1 MQERICA
8 FYYIGP
14 MSKILEEIDQA
25 LATFDSSRGRPVAIE
40 LGERKY
46 TQLVLDVAHL
56 YAAGGDLTHNT
67 GRPLAYRGLEILRD
81 DLHVDRVRVV

>member
-1 MQERICA
+1 
-8 FYYIGP
+8 

-25 LATFDSSRGRPVAIE
+25 LASFDSRHGRPVAIE

-46 TQLVLDVAHL
+46 TQLVLDVAHVH
-56 YAAGGDLTHNT
+56 ADGGELTHNT

-81 DLHVDRVRVV
+81 DQHVDLVRVI

>member
-1 MQERICA
+1 
-8 FYYIGP
+8 

-25 LATFDSSRGRPVAIE
+25 LATFDSSHGRPVAIE

-46 TQLVLDVAHL
+46 TQLILDVAHL
-56 YAAGGDLTHNT
+56 HADGGSLTHNT

-81 DLHVDRVRVV
+81 DANRDRVRVI

>member
-1 MQERICA
+1 
-8 FYYIGP
+8 

-25 LATFDSSRGRPVAIE
+25 LATFDSTRGRPIAIE

-46 TQLVLDVAHL
+46 TQLVLDVAYLH
-56 YAAGGDLTHNT
+56 ADGGDLTHNT

-81 DLHVDRVRVV
+81 ELHMDRVRVL

>member
-1 MQERICA
+1 
-8 FYYIGP
+8 
-14 MSKILEEIDQA
+14 MSRILEEIDQA
-25 LATFDSSRGRPVAIE
+25 LATFDSSQGRPVAIE

-56 YAAGGDLTHNT
+56 YADGGALTHNT

-81 DLHVDRVRVV
+81 DTNRDRVRVI

>member
-1 MQERICA
+1 
-8 FYYIGP
+8 
-14 MSKILEEIDQA
+14 MSRILEEIDQA
-25 LATFDSSRGRPVAIE
+25 LATFDSSQGRPVAIE

-56 YAAGGDLTHNT
+56 YADGGSLTHNT

-81 DLHVDRVRVV
+81 DTNRDRVRVI

>member
-1 MQERICA
+1 
-8 FYYIGP
+8 

-25 LATFDSSRGRPVAIE
+25 LTAFDSSRGRPVAIE

-46 TQLVLDVAHL
+46 TQLVLDVAYLH
-56 YAAGGDLTHNT
+56 ADGGDLTHNT

-81 DLHVDRVRVV
+81 DTHRDRVRVI

>member
-1 MQERICA
+1 
-8 FYYIGP
+8 
-14 MSKILEEIDQA
+14 MSVILEEINQA
-25 LATFDSSRGRPVAIE
+25 LAAFDSTQGRPVAIE

-56 YAAGGDLTHNT
+56 HSAGGELTHNT

-81 DLHVDRVRVV
+81 DIHVDRVRVI

>member
-1 MQERICA
+1 
-8 FYYIGP
+8 

-25 LATFDSSRGRPVAIE
+25 LATFDSSGGRPVAIE

-56 YAAGGDLTHNT
+56 YPTGDHLTHNT

-81 DLHVDRVRVV
+81 DMNRDRVRVI

>member
-1 MQERICA
+1 
-8 FYYIGP
+8 

-25 LATFDSSRGRPVAIE
+25 LATFDAGLGRPVAIE

-56 YAAGGDLTHNT
+56 YENDGLTHNT
-67 GRPLAYRGLEILRD
+67 GRPLAYKGLEILCD
-81 DLHVDRVRVV
+81 DTHRDRVRVI

>member
-1 MQERICA
+1 
-8 FYYIGP
+8 

-25 LATFDSSRGRPVAIE
+25 LASFDPSHGRPIAIE

-56 YAAGGDLTHNT
+56 HAEGGSLTHNT

-81 DLHVDRVRVV
+81 DANRDRVRVI

>member
-1 MQERICA
+1 
-8 FYYIGP
+8 
-14 MSKILEEIDQA
+14 MSKVLEEIDQA
-25 LATFDSSRGRPVAIE
+25 LAGFDSGQGRPVAIE

-56 YAAGGDLTHNT
+56 HADGGPLTHNT

-81 DLHVDRVRVV
+81 DTNRDRVRVI